1 MIMYVVADEAVKTA
15 RINMEK
21 AMEEMKN
28 AKGADIK
35 AAVARYCEANSAY
48 LTMVRYRYNL

>member
-1 MIMYVVADEAVKTA
+1 MYVVADEAVNTA